1 METPEVLADKT
12 VMVVNHLAGQV
23 VPDFLAL
30 EQVSQ
35 VVLVY
40 QTLPLSPVG

>member
-12 VMVVNHLAGQV
+12 VLVVHHLADQV
-23 VPDFLAL
+23 VLAFLAL

-40 QTLPLSPVG
+40 QTLPLSPVV